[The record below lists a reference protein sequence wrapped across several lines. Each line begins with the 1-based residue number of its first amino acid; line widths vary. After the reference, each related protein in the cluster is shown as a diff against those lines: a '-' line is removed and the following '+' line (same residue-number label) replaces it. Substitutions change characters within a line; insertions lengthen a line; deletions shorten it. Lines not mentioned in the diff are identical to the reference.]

1 MMFYF
6 VVLDVMFCF
15 FNIFS
20 VRALEL
26 SGVRCQTIMSQK
38 LDVFSNSLFCIFL
51 VRAMKLPGV
60 RSQTMIHRQIIRTVF
75 LTSQEKNTC
84 TYWMVYA
91 VASFGR
97 LLRGQRVFCK
107 F

>member
-1 MMFYF
+1 MYAFLSSGIE
-6 VVLDVMFCF
+6 VDRRSVSGHDVSENCCSRF
-15 FNIFS
+15 FFD
-20 VRALEL
+20 LCP
-26 SGVRCQTIMSQK
+26 G
-38 LDVFSNSLFCIFL
+38 L

-91 VASFGR
+91 VASFDR
-97 LLRGQRVFCK
+97 ALKGQRVFCE